1 MNGTAIHAPSPHDKK
16 QRIRILVVDDHPLL
30 RDGITALIA
39 DEEDMEVVAEASNGR
54 QAIELF
60 RTHSPDVIL
69 MDLQMPDVT
78 GLDAMIAIRRES
90 SEVRVIVLTTYTG
103 DVQTMRAM
111 QAGAR
116 AYVLKNVLHQELLDT
131 IRSVHA
137 GRKRM
142 SPEVAADLADHSMD
156 DVLTAVEIE
165 VLQLIS
171 KGCSN
176 KDIAGRLSVTEQ
188 SVKGRVKSILAKL
201 DANDR
206 THAAMIGLKRGI
218 INLQ

>member
-1 MNGTAIHAPSPHDKK
+1 
-16 QRIRILVVDDHPLL
+16 
-30 RDGITALIA
+30 
-39 DEEDMEVVAEASNGR
+39 
-54 QAIELF
+54 
-60 RTHSPDVIL
+60 
-69 MDLQMPDVT
+69 MPDVA

-90 SEVRVIVLTTYTG
+90 PEARVIVLTTYAG

-131 IRSVHA
+131 IRSVQA

-142 SPEVAADLADHSMD
+142 SPEVAADLAGHSMD
-156 DVLTAVEIE
+156 DVLTGVEIE
-165 VLQLIS
+165 VLHLIS
-171 KGCSN
+171 QGCSN
-176 KDIAGRLSVTEQ
+176 KEIAGRLSVSEQ

-218 INLQ
+218 IDLQ

>member
-1 MNGTAIHAPSPHDKK
+1 MEACSFQPGK
-16 QRIRILVVDDHPLL
+16 QKIRILVVDDHPLL
-30 RDGITALIA
+30 RDGITALIN
-39 DEEDMEVVAEASNGR
+39 DETDMEVAAEGSNGR
-54 QAIELF
+54 EAIELF
-60 RTHSPDVIL
+60 RTHHPDVVL

-78 GLDAMIAIRRES
+78 GLDAIIVIRREF
-90 SEVRVIVLTTYTG
+90 SEARVIVLTTYSG
-103 DVQTMRAM
+103 DVQTMRAL

-116 AYVLKNVLHQELLDT
+116 AYVLKNVMHQELLDT

-156 DVLTAVEIE
+156 DTLTAVEIE
-165 VLQLIS
+165 VLHLIS
-171 KGCSN
+171 QGCSN
-176 KDIAGRLSVTEQ
+176 KHIAGRLSVTEQ
-188 SVKGRVKSILAKL
+188 SVKGRVKSILTKL

-218 INLQ
+218 INLV